1 MKKFIITAVAAF
13 SILFGT
19 SNFASAASNVYVV
32 KSGDSLYK
40 IARMYKTSV
49 SNIKKWNNLRT
60 DIIYPN
66 QRLRVSGS
74 STPARPA
81 AKPTPKKPSNV
92 ARTLTVSASAYT
104 ANCRGC
110 SGITATGFNLKK
122 NPNAKV
128 ISVDPRVIK
137 LGTRVYVPGYGYAVA
152 ADKGGHI
159 KGNRID
165 LFMSSHQRAIN
176 WGRKT
181 VTIQI
186 LK

>member
-1 MKKFIITAVAAF
+1 MKKLIITAVAAF
-13 SILFGT
+13 SILFGS
-19 SNFASAASNVYVV
+19 SNFASAASNIYTV

-40 IARMYKTSV
+40 IARNHNISV
-49 SNIKKWNNLRT
+49 YNLKRWNNLKSDT
-60 DIIYPN
+60 IYPK
-66 QRLRVSGS
+66 QRLKVSGS
-74 STPARPA
+74 AAPATNPA
-81 AKPTPKKPSNV
+81 SQNKSSNV
-92 ARTLTVSASAYT
+92 ARTLTVSASAFT

-137 LGTRVYVPGYGYAVA
+137 LGTKVYVPGYGYAVA
-152 ADKGGHI
+152 ADKGSAI

-165 LFMSSHQRAIN
+165 VFMSSHKAAIN

-181 VTIQI
+181 VKIQI